1 MLSTGCDEG
10 CCFQPQCDLQAGGML
25 ESDGQGQPGSGAGS
39 TNPAPVLS
47 GVWYAL
53 AGEKENAVSR
63 SQVTI

>member
-1 MLSTGCDEG
+1 
-10 CCFQPQCDLQAGGML
+10 ML

-47 GVWYAL
+47 SVWYAL

-63 SQVTI
+63 SQITI